1 MKAFQILSIVALF
14 VFAGLNL
21 NAQEKKDTTVVFKAA
36 IHCPSCKAKVD
47 KNLPYEKGVK
57 KYDFNL
63 KDTTITVTYRMDKNS
78 VNGLR
83 AAIERHDVK
92 VLGMCDANGKF
103 IRHRHGH
110 CTTPDCKDCEK
121 GNCQDCENG
130 HQGTCTDCK
139 ENHCKDGKHCQ
150 QGTCTDCKEG
160 QCTGDCKEGNCTGDC
175 KKGNCT
181 GDCNH
186 DNCTG
191 DCDQHKAGHHC
202 DGSCEKGSCDRHH
215 HGEQNGH
222 CGNHEHCTQDG
233 AQQQG
238 K

>member
-63 KDTTITVTYRMDKNS
+63 KDTTITVTYRVDKNS

-92 VLGMCDANGKF
+92 VLGMCDANGNF

-110 CTTPDCKDCEK
+110 CTTPDCKDCDK

-130 HQGTCTDCK
+130 
-139 ENHCKDGKHCQ
+139 N

-160 QCTGDCKEGNCTGDC
+160 QCTDDCNGTCTGDCKEGNCQGGDCTGDC
-175 KKGNCT
+175 KDGK
-181 GDCNH
+181 
-186 DNCTG
+186 CTG
-191 DCDQHKAGHHC
+191 DCDQHKADCQGN
-202 DGSCEKGSCDRHH
+202 GTCENGSCDRHH

-222 CGNHEHCTQDG
+222 CGNHGHCTQGD

>member
-1 MKAFQILSIVALF
+1 MKTFQILSIVALF

-103 IRHRHGH
+103 ICHHHGH
-110 CTTPDCKDCEK
+110 CTTPDCKDCDK

-130 HQGTCTDCK
+130 NQGTCTDCK
-139 ENHCKDGKHCQ
+139 K
-150 QGTCTDCKEG
+150 G
-160 QCTGDCKEGNCTGDC
+160 QCTGDCKEGNCTG
-175 KKGNCT
+175 G
-181 GDCNH
+181 
-186 DNCTG
+186 
-191 DCDQHKAGHHC
+191 CDEHKAGHHC
-202 DGSCEKGSCDRHH
+202 DGTCENDSCDRHH

-222 CGNHEHCTQDG
+222 CGNHGHCTQDD